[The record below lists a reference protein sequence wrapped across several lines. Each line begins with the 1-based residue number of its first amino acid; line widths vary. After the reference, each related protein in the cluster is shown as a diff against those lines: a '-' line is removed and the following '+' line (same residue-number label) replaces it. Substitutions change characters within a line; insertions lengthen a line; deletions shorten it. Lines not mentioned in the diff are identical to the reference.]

1 MKKFLLT
8 LVVVLAA
15 ISAFAENKV
24 AYGILTLD
32 ETEYRK
38 GQLARFISFRRK
50 LYDHNQIVQFGKT
63 DVFAGAYANDAYYA
77 ETIKTNEIG
86 AEVPDSLLR
95 VDVKTGKYTRVGVLS
110 GFSNK
115 INDMSYD
122 YATSTMWAIAVNS
135 DNNASELYTIDLNTA
150 VATKKFSLPKRYFYI
165 GLYLSR

>member
-38 GQLARFISFRRK
+38 VNSLVSFP
-50 LYDHNQIVQFGKT
+50 LEGNFTTYNQIVQFGKT

-135 DNNASELYTIDLNTA
+135 DFPSVILHWPVLIKVTC
-150 VATKKFSLPKRYFYI
+150 LPSPSMVTYARLTRPQAK
-165 GLYLSR
+165 